1 MPRYIAIHPVDPPV
15 EGDQV
20 APIAKKCK
28 ASLSTDAYWVKSWLQ
43 LTDDGK
49 VSKVFCEWDAKD
61 ADAVRQ
67 SVAASIP
74 ELPASEGVFQ
84 FAEIQGEDFR

>member
-15 EGDQV
+15 HGDELAQL
-20 APIAKKCK
+20 AKRSK

-43 LTDDGK
+43 LTEDGK

-61 ADAVRQ
+61 ADSILK
-67 SVAASIP
+67 SVEASIP

-84 FAEIQGEDFR
+84 VAEICGEDFR